1 MLAIDPA
8 VALLSAG
15 IVVLCAT
22 TAITALSLP
31 SFRPH
36 WRRRRRPTFDPIP
49 MTYRRPADV
58 VSGRTPL
65 ALPAAP
71 RHRGRPTDDP
81 HRVDDVD
88 TAWALIE
95 RLLEHDP
102 HRLVDVLTTWIAD
115 DLPDPDTGAAPE
127 ESTPW

>member
-1 MLAIDPA
+1 MSAIDPA
-8 VALLSAG
+8 VVLLSAG

-36 WRRRRRPTFDPIP
+36 WRRRRRPTFDVIPI
-49 MTYRRPADV
+49 TYRPPGDAA
-58 VSGRTPL
+58 SGRAPL

-71 RHRGRPTDDP
+71 GHRRRPPDDRD
-81 HRVDDVD
+81 RVDDID

-95 RLLEHDP
+95 RLLEDDP

-115 DLPDPDTGAAPE
+115 DLPDQDTVVAPE
-127 ESTPW
+127 ENRPS

>member
-1 MLAIDPA
+1 MDPA
-8 VALLSAG
+8 VVLLSAG

-31 SFRPH
+31 SFSPH
-36 WRRRRRPTFDPIP
+36 WRRRRRPTFDVIP
-49 MTYRRPADV
+49 MTYRRPGDSAL
-58 VSGRTPL
+58 GRTPL

-71 RHRGRPTDDP
+71 GHRRRLPDDQD
-81 HRVDDVD
+81 RVDDID

-115 DLPDPDTGAAPE
+115 DLSDPDNVVAPE
-127 ESTPW
+127 ENPRS

>member
-1 MLAIDPA
+1 LAIDPA
-8 VALLSAG
+8 VVLLSAG
-15 IVVLCAT
+15 IIVLCAT

-36 WRRRRRPTFDPIP
+36 WRRRRRPAFDVIP
-49 MTYRRPADV
+49 MTYRRPAAT

-71 RHRGRPTDDP
+71 GHRRWPPDDP
-81 HRVDDVD
+81 DRVDDID

-115 DLPDPDTGAAPE
+115 DLPGPETVVAPE
-127 ESTPW
+127 ENRPS